1 MGIAEMDSSFLSDY
15 VGEIELAKRLGIG
28 LRTLRQ
34 WRQEG
39 VSPPIT
45 RLGRKLYFNIESVE
59 AWLKSR
65 ERPMPRP
72 RDRRRTS
79 PAD

>member
-1 MGIAEMDSSFLSDY
+1 MIDNSLLANY
-15 VGEIELAKRLGIG
+15 IGEIELAKRLGIG

-45 RLGRKLYFNIESVE
+45 KLGRKLYFNIESVE
-59 AWLKSR
+59 GWLKSR
-65 ERPMPRP
+65 ERPMPRSRLP

-79 PAD
+79 AAD

>member
-1 MGIAEMDSSFLSDY
+1 MDSSFLSDY

-45 RLGRKLYFNIESVE
+45 RLVAAQVAAFVAFEQSALAVFEIPVSIT
-59 AWLKSR
+59 A
-65 ERPMPRP
+65 
-72 RDRRRTS
+72 TTT
-79 PAD
+79 PAPT